1 MLLTV
6 PWPLSFYSSQ
16 DRPPEPPL
24 VDPPKQRQPGLH
36 HYAKPGVAPPSAR
49 VEPTLRVSERR
60 PVRLWHLWKYGL
72 VVVSKATEMTGAV
85 IAHNIW
91 GPRRKSW
98 GIEMTLITSFMRGA
112 GRHSALV
119 DIATIRMAMS
129 LSGLIPLPSDA
140 LVTPVTF
147 RVRRRKLRGILADLD
162 AAETGRRELSG
173 EWVVG
178 RRTWQ
183 RLQSE
188 WQQRRA
194 AAAASTEKANMPE
207 QKRERVV
214 LYIHGGAFF
223 LSSAAS
229 QRLISIPLS
238 KYTDA
243 RVFAL
248 DYRLAPETRF
258 PGPLHDAVS
267 AYLRLVEDLHIP
279 AENIIVC
286 GDSAG
291 GGLALALLM
300 YLRDN
305 AYPLPSAAILM
316 SPWVDLTMSCES
328 WESNEPFDVVP
339 FPTAAN
345 HMNPIALYLGEGLE
359 QYLTHPYA
367 SPLFGDFTG
376 LPPLLIQA
384 GDAEVLRDEIALLA
398 HKATVAGV
406 EVRHELYEDAVH
418 IFQMYPFLDSA
429 HRAFMSMHEFGRAV
443 LQGRTAGAA
452 GTALGAEA
460 EAGLA
465 REIDTADA
473 TVVRGDGVESA
484 MVKEDLEE
492 EERTESEPEEE
503 PVAAAPGRP
512 GLVRKATYYPSWG
525 PSRLAIASPPS
536 TDSEDND
543 DTDEDEG
550 EEAPAPESEPAPTST
565 LRRIRSAVSVIMP
578 SYTPAPESASV
589 SRPPLKR
596 HRSQHYHGG
605 HAPER
610 HHRRSNSHTQLATLT
625 TFTAMSPPISP
636 SVRRNSTASHPD
648 ITRLVENWT
657 HSGPAN
663 ETLVYKPL
671 QSHGRP
677 P

>member
-1 MLLTV
+1 MAIGL
-6 PWPLSFYSSQ
+6 PWPLSAAKHVEAPPP
-16 DRPPEPPL
+16 PPEEQTRPS
-24 VDPPKQRQPGLH
+24 LH
-36 HYAKPGVAPPSAR
+36 HYARPGVAPPSAR
-49 VEPTLRVSERR
+49 IEPTLKVAERR

-85 IAHNIW
+85 ISHNIW

-147 RVRRRKLRGILADLD
+147 RVKRRRLRGILAGLD
-162 AAETGRRELSG
+162 AAETGSRELSG

-183 RLQSE
+183 RLQAE
-188 WQQRRA
+188 WKA
-194 AAAASTEKANMPE
+194 APRSARPEK
-207 QKRERVV
+207 KKERVV
-214 LYIHGGAFF
+214 LYIHGGAYY
-223 LSSAAS
+223 LSSAAA

-258 PGPLHDAVS
+258 PGPLHDAVT

-279 AENIIVC
+279 PENIIVC

-291 GGLALALLM
+291 GGLSLALLM

-305 AYPLPSAAILM
+305 EYPLPSAAILM

-328 WESNEPFDVVP
+328 WDSNAPFDVVP
-339 FPTAAN
+339 IPTATD
-345 HMNPIALYLGEGLE
+345 HMNPIALYSGDQVK

-367 SPLFGDFTG
+367 SPLFGDFKG

-384 GDAEVLRDEIALLA
+384 GRCR
-398 HKATVAGV
+398 

-418 IFQMYPFLDSA
+418 IFQTYPFLDSA
-429 HRAFMSMHEFGRAV
+429 RRAFLSIHDFVRTILPQ
-443 LQGRTAGAA
+443 LQSTAPK
-452 GTALGAEA
+452 ALGPQAE
-460 EAGLA
+460 EGLEL
-465 REIDTADA
+465 EIDTADA
-473 TVVRGDGVESA
+473 TVVRGDGVE
-484 MVKEDLEE
+484 
-492 EERTESEPEEE
+492 RRR
-503 PVAAAPGRP
+503 AAAGR
-512 GLVRKATYYPSWG
+512 RRRRRTTPSWG
-525 PSRLAIASPPS
+525 PSRFAMASPPT
-536 TDSEDND
+536 TD
-543 DTDEDEG
+543 DEEEG
-550 EEAPAPESEPAPTST
+550 EETPAPPPVEPAPTST

-578 SYTPAPESASV
+578 ESI
-589 SRPPLKR
+589 SRPTLKR
-596 HRSQHYHGG
+596 HRSHHYRTSSQQHI
-605 HAPER
+605 P
-610 HHRRSNSHTQLATLT
+610 TLT
-625 TFTAMSPPISP
+625 TFTMMSP
-636 SVRRNSTASHPD
+636 RRRPPLHPD
-648 ITRLVENWT
+648 ITKLVENWT

-663 ETLVYKPL
+663 ETIVYKPL
-671 QSHGRP
+671 SYPQP

>member
-1 MLLTV
+1 MWLAL
-6 PWPLSFYSSQ
+6 PWPLSSAPAQ
-16 DRPPEPPL
+16 RALEPPP
-24 VDPPKQRQPGLH
+24 DPPRPALH
-36 HYAKPGVAPPSAR
+36 HYANPGVAPPSAR
-49 VEPTLRVSERR
+49 VDPNLKAAERS

-72 VVVSKATEMTGAV
+72 VIVSKATEMTGAV
-85 IAHNIW
+85 ISHNIW

-112 GRHSALV
+112 GTHSALV
-119 DIATIRMAMS
+119 DIATIRMAMG

-162 AAETGRRELSG
+162 AAETGARELAG

-178 RRTWQ
+178 RRTWR
-183 RLQSE
+183 RLQTE

-194 AAAASTEKANMPE
+194 AAAAAAAATNGDATPPEPEK
-207 QKRERVV
+207 KRERVV
-214 LYIHGGAFF
+214 LYIHGGAYY
-223 LSSAAS
+223 LSSAAG

-291 GGLALALLM
+291 GGLSLALLM

-305 AYPLPSAAILM
+305 DYPLPSAAILM

-328 WESNEPFDVVP
+328 WDSNAPFDVVP
-339 FPTAAN
+339 IPTATN
-345 HMNPIALYLGEGLE
+345 HMNPIALYLGDQVE

-367 SPLFGDFTG
+367 SPLFGDFKG
-376 LPPLLIQA
+376 IPPLLIQA

-398 HKATVAGV
+398 HKATLAGV

-418 IFQMYPFLDSA
+418 IFQTYPFLDSA
-429 HRAFMSMHEFGRAV
+429 HRAFMSMHEFVRAMV
-443 LQGRTAGAA
+443 VPAHLGP
-452 GTALGAEA
+452 LGAKA
-460 EAGLA
+460 EAGLE

-473 TVVRGDGVESA
+473 TVVRGDGVESESF
-484 MVKEDLEE
+484 KEDLEE

-503 PVAAAPGRP
+503 EEASP
-512 GLVRKATYYPSWG
+512 GLAQKATYFPSWG
-525 PSRLAIASPPS
+525 PSRLSIASPPT
-536 TDSEDND
+536 TD
-543 DTDEDEG
+543 DEDE
-550 EEAPAPESEPAPTST
+550 EEEPSPATPPDERAPTSA
-565 LRRIRSAVSVIMP
+565 LRRIRSAVSVMIP
-578 SYTPAPESASV
+578 DSI
-589 SRPPLKR
+589 SRPALKR
-596 HRSQHYHGG
+596 HRSQHYS
-605 HAPER
+605 
-610 HHRRSNSHTQLATLT
+610 HRRSNSSMSIHLPTLS
-625 TFTAMSPPISP
+625 TFTLNNPPPSP
-636 SVRRNSTASHPD
+636 SIRIRRNSIASHPD
-648 ITRLVENWT
+648 ITKLVENWT

-663 ETLVYKPL
+663 ETLIYKPL
-671 QSHGRP
+671 ASHARP

>member
-1 MLLTV
+1 MRLAL
-6 PWPLSFYSSQ
+6 PWPLSASAPPQ
-16 DRPPEPPL
+16 RPPDPPPEPPR
-24 VDPPKQRQPGLH
+24 PALH
-36 HYAKPGVAPPSAR
+36 HYANPGVAPPSAR
-49 VEPTLRVSERR
+49 VDPNLKAPERS

-85 IAHNIW
+85 ISHNIW

-162 AAETGRRELSG
+162 AAETGARELAG

-183 RLQSE
+183 RLQAE

-194 AAAASTEKANMPE
+194 AAAAAATNTNAAPPEPEK
-207 QKRERVV
+207 KRERVV
-214 LYIHGGAFF
+214 LYIHGGAYY
-223 LSSAAS
+223 LSSAAG

-291 GGLALALLM
+291 GGLSLALLM

-305 AYPLPSAAILM
+305 AYPLTFRRHLEY
-316 SPWVDLTMSCES
+316 LTMSCES
-328 WESNEPFDVVP
+328 WDLNAPFDVVP
-339 FPTAAN
+339 IPTATN
-345 HMNPIALYLGEGLE
+345 HMNPIALYLGDQVE

-367 SPLFGDFTG
+367 SPLFGDFKG

-398 HKATVAGV
+398 HKATLAGV

-418 IFQMYPFLDSA
+418 IFQTYPFLNSA
-429 HRAFMSMHEFGRAV
+429 HRAFMSMHEFVRAMAV
-443 LQGRTAGAA
+443 PAHLGP
-452 GTALGAEA
+452 LGAK
-460 EAGLA
+460 
-465 REIDTADA
+465 REIDTEDA
-473 TVVRGDGVESA
+473 TVVRGDGVESETF
-484 MVKEDLEE
+484 KEDLE
-492 EERTESEPEEE
+492 EERTESEPEDLEE
-503 PVAAAPGRP
+503 AVSP
-512 GLVRKATYYPSWG
+512 GLAQKTTYFPSWG
-525 PSRLAIASPPS
+525 PSRLSIASPPT
-536 TDSEDND
+536 TD
-543 DTDEDEG
+543 DEDE
-550 EEAPAPESEPAPTST
+550 EEEPSPATPPDEPAPTSA
-565 LRRIRSAVSVIMP
+565 LRRIRSAVSVMIP
-578 SYTPAPESASV
+578 DSI
-589 SRPPLKR
+589 SRPALKR
-596 HRSQHYHGG
+596 HRSQHYS
-605 HAPER
+605 
-610 HHRRSNSHTQLATLT
+610 HRRSNSSMSLHHLPTLS
-625 TFTAMSPPISP
+625 TFTMNTPPPSP
-636 SVRRNSTASHPD
+636 SIRRRNSTATHPD

-663 ETLVYKPL
+663 ETLIYKPMA
-671 QSHGRP
+671 SHSRP

>member
-1 MLLTV
+1 MGLL
-6 PWPLSFYSSQ
+6 PWPLSASVPPQ
-16 DRPPEPPL
+16 RPPDPPPEPPR
-24 VDPPKQRQPGLH
+24 PALH
-36 HYAKPGVAPPSAR
+36 HYANPGVAPPSAR
-49 VEPTLRVSERR
+49 VDPNLKAAERT
-60 PVRLWHLWKYGL
+60 PIRLWHLWKYGL

-85 IAHNIW
+85 ISHSIW

-162 AAETGRRELSG
+162 AAETGARELAG

-183 RLQSE
+183 RLQAE
-188 WQQRRA
+188 WQQQRRA
-194 AAAASTEKANMPE
+194 AAAAATTAPPEPEK
-207 QKRERVV
+207 KRERVV
-214 LYIHGGAFF
+214 LYIHGGAYY
-223 LSSAAS
+223 LSSAAG

-291 GGLALALLM
+291 GGLSLALLM

-328 WESNEPFDVVP
+328 WDSNAPFDVVP
-339 FPTAAN
+339 IPTATN
-345 HMNPIALYLGEGLE
+345 HMNPIALYLGDQVE

-367 SPLFGDFTG
+367 SPLFGDFKG

-398 HKATVAGV
+398 HKATLAGV
-406 EVRHELYEDAVH
+406 HVRHELYEDAVH
-418 IFQMYPFLDSA
+418 IFQTYPFLDSA
-429 HRAFMSMHEFGRAV
+429 HRAFMSMREFVRAMV
-443 LQGRTAGAA
+443 VPAHL
-452 GTALGAEA
+452 LGAKV
-460 EAGLA
+460 EAGLE

-473 TVVRGDGVESA
+473 TVVRGDGVESET
-484 MVKEDLEE
+484 VKEDLEG
-492 EERTESEPEEE
+492 ERTESEPEDLEE
-503 PVAAAPGRP
+503 AASP
-512 GLVRKATYYPSWG
+512 GLEKTTYFPSWG
-525 PSRLAIASPPS
+525 PSRLSIVSPPT
-536 TDSEDND
+536 TD
-543 DTDEDEG
+543 DEDED
-550 EEAPAPESEPAPTST
+550 EEPSPATPPDEPAPTSA
-565 LRRIRSAVSVIMP
+565 LRRIRSAVSVMIP
-578 SYTPAPESASV
+578 DSI
-589 SRPPLKR
+589 SRPALKR
-596 HRSQHYHGG
+596 HRSQHYS
-605 HAPER
+605 
-610 HHRRSNSHTQLATLT
+610 HRRSNSSSHHLPTLS
-625 TFTAMSPPISP
+625 TFTMDAPPPSP
-636 SVRRNSTASHPD
+636 SIRRRNSTATHPD

-663 ETLVYKPL
+663 ETRIYKPL
-671 QSHGRP
+671 ASHSRP

>member
-1 MLLTV
+1 MAIAL
-6 PWPLSFYSSQ
+6 PWPFAAA
-16 DRPPEPPL
+16 PTEPP
-24 VDPPKQRQPGLH
+24 DPPADQKPALH
-36 HYAKPGVAPPSAR
+36 HYARPGIAPPSAR
-49 VEPTLRVSERR
+49 IDPNLKVAERR
-60 PVRLWHLWKYGL
+60 PIRLWHLWKYGL

-85 IAHNIW
+85 ISHNIW

-162 AAETGRRELSG
+162 AAETGSRELSG

-183 RLQSE
+183 RLQAE
-188 WQQRRA
+188 WKSSQQQRTTTA
-194 AAAASTEKANMPE
+194 TPAPAK
-207 QKRERVV
+207 KKERVV
-214 LYIHGGAFF
+214 LYIHGGAYY
-223 LSSAAS
+223 LSSAAG

-258 PGPLHDAVS
+258 PGPLHDAVC
-267 AYLRLVEDLHIP
+267 AYLRLVDDLHIP

-291 GGLALALLM
+291 GGLSLALLM

-305 AYPLPSAAILM
+305 QYPMPSAAILM

-328 WESNEPFDVVP
+328 WDSNAPFDVVP
-339 FPTAAN
+339 IPTATD
-345 HMNPIALYLGEGLE
+345 HMNPIALYLGDQVE

-367 SPLFGDFTG
+367 SPLFGDFSG

-398 HKATVAGV
+398 HKATLAGV

-418 IFQMYPFLDSA
+418 IFQTYPFLDSA
-429 HRAFMSMHEFGRAV
+429 HRAFLSMHNFVRTILPH
-443 LQGRTAGAA
+443 LQSTAPPR
-452 GTALGAEA
+452 ALGAEA
-460 EAGLA
+460 EEGLEL
-465 REIDTADA
+465 EIDSAQA
-473 TVVRGDGVESA
+473 TVVRGDGVASET
-484 MVKEDLEE
+484 VKEDLEDE
-492 EERTESEPEEE
+492 ARTESDPEEE
-503 PVAAAPGRP
+503 EEESGEAE
-512 GLVRKATYYPSWG
+512 KTYYPSWG
-525 PSRLAIASPPS
+525 PSRLALASPPT
-536 TDSEDND
+536 TDDE
-543 DTDEDEG
+543 EDEEEDE
-550 EEAPAPESEPAPTST
+550 EEAPPPPPVEPAPTST
-565 LRRIRSAVSVIMP
+565 LRRIRSAVSVII
-578 SYTPAPESASV
+578 PETIT
-589 SRPPLKR
+589 RPPLKR
-596 HRSQHYHGG
+596 HRSQHYH
-605 HAPER
+605 
-610 HHRRSNSHTQLATLT
+610 RRTSSREQVPTLS
-625 TFTAMSPPISP
+625 TFTMMSPPPSP
-636 SVRRNSTASHPD
+636 SVRRNSIASHPD
-648 ITRLVENWT
+648 ITKLVENWT

-671 QSHGRP
+671 SYPRP